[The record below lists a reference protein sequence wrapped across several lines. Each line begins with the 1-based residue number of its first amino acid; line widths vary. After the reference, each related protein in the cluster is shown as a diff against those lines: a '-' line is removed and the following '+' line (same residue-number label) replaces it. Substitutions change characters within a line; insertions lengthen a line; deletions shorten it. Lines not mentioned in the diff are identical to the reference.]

1 MSFGF
6 LKIFGGGDAAA
17 TLRALDK
24 SFAVIE
30 FTPDGRIVTANAL
43 FCQTVGYDLAEI
55 KGRHHSM
62 FAPPGYAE
70 TEEYRNFW
78 RRLGNGEYDAGE
90 YRRFGKGGREIWL
103 QASYTPVAK
112 GNGKVAKVVKLAL
125 DITKAKAQAAR
136 DASLMQA
143 MVRSQAVIEFT
154 LEGEILDANEN
165 FLKVMGYSRDEVIG
179 RKHAMFADPAFAAS
193 AEYKAFWEKL
203 RGGEFIAG
211 EFNRV
216 AKSGQP
222 VWLQASYNPIFDAS
236 GKPAR
241 VVKFATDLTERMDHV
256 SMVGSALYRLAEGD
270 VESRITQKL
279 MPTVDKLRVDFNTA
293 AENLQ
298 TTLKTVSVTGHTI
311 QSATNEISTATDN
324 LARRTEQQAASLEQT
339 AAALDEITTTVRKT
353 ADGAMR
359 AREVVATA
367 RNDAEKSGVI
377 VRQAVA
383 AMGEIEKS
391 SKEIGNIIGV
401 IDEIAFQT
409 NLLALNAGIEAAR
422 AGDAG
427 RGFAVVATEVR
438 ALAQRSADAAKEI
451 KTLISGSGQQV
462 ANGVGL
468 VGDAGQALERIVAQV
483 TEINGVI
490 TEIAASAQEQASGLS
505 EVNTAVNQMDQ
516 VTQQNAAMVEETAAV
531 SGQLANHGESL
542 IRVISGFKLGPLHGE
557 AGQGAPAYT
566 EHGHALKPVRPKP
579 QLKAVASAGAG
590 NAARKLANSEAD
602 WAEF

>member
-566 EHGHALKPVRPKP
+566 EHGHALKPVRPNP

>member
-401 IDEIAFQT
+401 IDEIAC
-409 NLLALNAGIEAAR
+409 R
-422 AGDAG
+422 A
-427 RGFAVVATEVR
+427 
-438 ALAQRSADAAKEI
+438 
-451 KTLISGSGQQV
+451 
-462 ANGVGL
+462 
-468 VGDAGQALERIVAQV
+468 
-483 TEINGVI
+483 
-490 TEIAASAQEQASGLS
+490 
-505 EVNTAVNQMDQ
+505 
-516 VTQQNAAMVEETAAV
+516 
-531 SGQLANHGESL
+531 
-542 IRVISGFKLGPLHGE
+542 
-557 AGQGAPAYT
+557 
-566 EHGHALKPVRPKP
+566 
-579 QLKAVASAGAG
+579 
-590 NAARKLANSEAD
+590 
-602 WAEF
+602 W